1 MAGTSKTILNKSGKS
16 GHHCLVPDLRG
27 NAFTFGWQLATWVS
41 RVFPYS
47 LTDKSGMLSLNCL
60 YKHNSSCWIIAFLLG
75 VWHLSMCQ
83 AEVPYV
89 TSINKNHRSWV
100 SKQLPW
106 KITFCTCCHHSLL
119 EEFSSF
125 CVNPLGKNT
134 WELGLVSS
142 WLWPCKYMFLS
153 VDSYLI
159 SDLGLTIYYLEDP
172 LFPTAWVINCLSYFS
187 NSEATN
193 RER

>member
-1 MAGTSKTILNKSGKS
+1 MSSAVSFTSFPICIPFISFSSLITMAGTPKTMLNKSGKS

-27 NAFTFGWQLATWVS
+27 NAFSFGWPLATWVS

-47 LTDKSGMLSLNCL
+47 LTDKSGTLSLKCL
-60 YKHNSSCWIIAFLLG
+60 YKHSGLCWIIAFLPG

-89 TSINKNHRSWV
+89 TSININHSFWV
-100 SKQLPW
+100 SEQLPW
-106 KITFCTCCHHSLL
+106 KTTFCTCCHHSLL

-134 WELGLVSS
+134 WGLGLGF
-142 WLWPCKYMFLS
+142 FLT
-153 VDSYLI
+153 
-159 SDLGLTIYYLEDP
+159 LTL
-172 LFPTAWVINCLSYFS
+172 
-187 NSEATN
+187 
-193 RER
+193 